1 MAVSIDSRRVHHLR
15 VAVDEGSLTLAAKTL
30 GISQPALSMSIRSL
44 ELDLGVTLLTRYRH
58 GVRPTA
64 FADILAASSRTI
76 EAELGHA
83 ATRLSQ
89 LKLSTAGM
97 VGIGCGPSESSR
109 LLPMA
114 LLLLRRTH
122 PEIRVIVEYGLNES
136 LMPLVANGDIA
147 FALSSVPRHSM
158 HPDLKQQPLLVDA
171 AVVVARVGHP
181 LARRRKVAVRDLA
194 AYPWVLARRWELERN
209 ALDQLFTEAGVDV
222 VEPAIETTSDSLMK
236 AIVAQSDFLTF
247 VPREM
252 IHWEER
258 ARLLRPLNA
267 VHSAWRRQVGLT
279 TRRGTELPEAARH
292 LVACLREAAAALAPA
307 VL

>member
-97 VGIGCGPSESSR
+97 VSIGCGPSESSR

-267 VHSAWRRQVGLT
+267 VHSGWRRQVGLT

-292 LVACLREAAAALAPA
+292 LVTCLRETVAALTPA

>member
-89 LKLSTAGM
+89 LKLSTASM

-267 VHSAWRRQVGLT
+267 VHSGWRRQVGLT

-292 LVACLREAAAALAPA
+292 LVTCLRETVAALTPA